1 MIAQPIFRPTLTKI
15 NGSPALVAE
24 GSSKWKVNPVNI
36 RQIWS
41 ISRGNDTELNIQ
53 GCKVPLKEVA
63 STFWSL
69 CAGEGPK

>member
-15 NGSPALVAE
+15 NGSLVAE

-63 STFWSL
+63 STFCL
-69 CAGEGPK
+69 CV